1 MTKQSPKDAQNLFA
15 KLAEQRQ
22 SSEPATIPTPTA
34 APDIAPKKGRAK
46 GKRSDPNYVQIGVYV
61 PKETKKAC
69 DRRLLDEE
77 IDLSDLVSELLAKW
91 LSE

>member
-1 MTKQSPKDAQNLFA
+1 MPKQSPKDAQNLFA
-15 KLAEQRQ
+15 KLAEQ
-22 SSEPATIPTPTA
+22 TPTPAA

-46 GKRSDPNYVQIGVYV
+46 GKRSDPNYVQIGVYI